1 MSARGN
7 ARKARKFFPWPS
19 PDGSLILNGSMDAE
33 IQKAVD
39 GGKLTVQAG
48 QALEKLLP
56 GSYCFHKSWGFGR
69 VESINFLVSQLTV
82 DFRAKK
88 GHSMQLQYAAE
99 SLQPIPPEHILAL
112 KASDLPGLKAKAKED
127 PVGLMRTILE
137 SFGGKASQDQISQAL
152 MPEVFNETEWKRWWE
167 GAKKALKKD
176 GHFSLPAKKGEPILL
191 REQAVSRHDEVLEQ
205 FFHARQLKDQ
215 LNALDA
221 IIKSLDSF
229 PDPAPLRPIVIAAED
244 ASRKSLKLR
253 PAAAFEMLLARN
265 EICEKTGIEP
275 TPGAPALAQMLRDE
289 EKNLVEILPEI
300 GAAKQKRVLAAFPE
314 AFGEEWVFKAIR
326 LLLRSPGRVVAEIAR
341 LLQDQDRHLDLKKEV
356 DRSIHDHSLSTDVLY
371 WLCKERNTSL
381 FNDLISAEV
390 FSAILTALEREQM
403 TSSRPGGR
411 LHDLLLEDREL
422 VPDLLASAEI
432 GVVRETVRKLLLT
445 PVFEELNKRS
455 LLGRIVRV
463 YPEMQAMLE
472 GDGAERQEAL
482 IVSWE
487 SLERRKEEYEDLIKK
502 KIPENTREI
511 AVARSYGDLR
521 ENFEFKAAKEMQR
534 VLQRRQAEMETALSL
549 ARGTDFSNA
558 DTGQVSIGT
567 IVTYR
572 NLDSGES
579 QTYTILGAW
588 DGQVEKS
595 ILSYQSGVSQ
605 ALLGKKVGEHAE
617 LPTEVGTEKVELVSI
632 EAYHGA
638 AVTA

>member
-1 MSARGN
+1 
-7 ARKARKFFPWPS
+7 
-19 PDGSLILNGSMDAE
+19 MDAE
-33 IQKAVD
+33 VQKAVD
-39 GGKLTVQAG
+39 GGKITPQAG

-56 GSYCFHKSWGFGR
+56 GSYCLHKSWGFGR
-69 VESINFLVSQLTV
+69 VDSINFLVNQLTV
-82 DFRAKK
+82 DFRSKK

-99 SLQPIPPEHILAL
+99 SLQPIPADHILAL
-112 KASDLPGLKAKAKED
+112 KASDLAGLKSRAKED
-127 PVGLMRTILE
+127 ATGLVRTILH
-137 SFGGKASQDQISQAL
+137 SFGGKATQDQIAQTL
-152 MPEVFNETEWKRWWE
+152 MPEVFSEAEWKRWWE

-191 REQAVSRHDEVLEQ
+191 REQAVSRVDEVLAQ
-205 FFHARQLKDQ
+205 FFQARQLKDQ

-221 IIKSLDSF
+221 IIKNLEGFS
-229 PDPAPLRPIVIAAED
+229 DPAPLRPIVAAAEE

-253 PAAAFEMLLARN
+253 PAAAFELLLARN

-275 TPGAPALAQMLRDE
+275 SPGAPTLEQMLRDQ
-289 EKNLVEILPEI
+289 EKDLLEVLPEI
-300 GAAKQKRVLAAFPE
+300 GAAKQKRVLAAFPA
-314 AFGEEWVFKAIR
+314 AFGAEWVAKAIR

-341 LLQDQDRHLDLKKEV
+341 LLQDQERQPDLKKEI
-356 DRSIHDHSLSTDVLY
+356 DRSIRDHSLSTDVLY
-371 WLCKERNTSL
+371 WLCKERNSAV
-381 FNDLISAEV
+381 FNELITAEV

-403 TSSRPGGR
+403 TSSRTGGR
-411 LHDLLLEDREL
+411 LHDLILEDREL

-432 GVVRETVRKLLLT
+432 GIVRETVRKLLLT

-472 GDGAERQEAL
+472 GDSGERQETL

-511 AVARSYGDLR
+511 AVARSHGDLR

-534 VLQRRQAEMETALSL
+534 VLQRRQAEMEVALSR

-558 DTGQVSIGT
+558 DTNQVSIGT

-572 NLDSGES
+572 NLETGAS
-579 QTYTILGAW
+579 QTYSILGAW
-588 DGQVEKS
+588 DGNVEKA
-595 ILSYQSGVSQ
+595 ILSYQSGIAQ
-605 ALLGKKVGEHAE
+605 ALLGRKVGEQID
-617 LPTEVGTEKVELVSI
+617 LPTEHGTEKAEIVSI
-632 EAYHGA
+632 EAFAGA
-638 AVTA
+638 PVSAG